1 MMNIGTMII
10 IVVSSWIVSFCICC
24 MLLVADIEF
33 DFQNTLKWGFVS
45 LTLAYT
51 IAVLWAENEIRKYEE
66 LD

>member
-1 MMNIGTMII
+1 MNTGTFIYILINSGLM
-10 IVVSSWIVSFCICC
+10 SLSTCC
-24 MLLVADIEF
+24 MFKVADVEF
-33 DFQNTLKWGFVS
+33 DFQSTLKWGFVS